1 MVNRHVV
8 REMGMKLL
16 YLWETTGS
24 NDTQL
29 AHQLTSDES
38 QDPKTRQRALDLAG
52 GAWEQRQ
59 ATDRWVERM
68 APKWPSHRQPP
79 VDRAILRL
87 AVYEL
92 INTPTPS
99 KVVIDEAIELAKAF
113 STSQSAAF
121 INGVLD
127 SILKE
132 HQAIT
137 SASDRSDEGDR
148 SGERDTSGEATKRP
162 GEEG

>member
-1 MVNRHVV
+1 MAKRHAV
-8 REMGMKLL
+8 REMSMKLL

-24 NDTQL
+24 NDPEM
-29 AHQLTSDES
+29 ARQLTHDES
-38 QDPKTRQRALDLAG
+38 EDPMTRQTALDLAS
-52 GAWEQRQ
+52 GAWEQRL

-79 VDRAILRL
+79 IDRAILRL

-92 INTPTPS
+92 INTPTPP
-99 KVVIDEAIELAKAF
+99 KVVLDEAIEMAKAF
-113 STSQSAAF
+113 STSHSSAF

-127 SILKE
+127 AILKE

-137 SASDRSDEGDR
+137 SADAKT
-148 SGERDTSGEATKRP
+148 GETPDQPQA
-162 GEEG
+162 